1 MHDSKDK
8 LSITNIILACLAIYI
23 GYVLISEMI
32 KRTNGKLE
40 KLVNIDHSR
49 DDEISTR
56 VYDFL
61 MASKG
66 TYGDYHNYLK
76 SIDNP
81 NPNLSDMDTYYK
93 LKALQTINKL
103 TKTIILNVM
112 YGNNTSELPKVT
124 QQPKPQN
131 LFPF

>member
-1 MHDSKDK
+1 MHNSKDK

-23 GYVLISEMI
+23 GYVLVSEMI
-32 KRTNGKLE
+32 KRTKGKLE

-56 VYDFL
+56 VYEFL
-61 MASKG
+61 IASKG
-66 TYGDYHNYLK
+66 TYGDYYNYLK

-93 LKALQTINKL
+93 LKALQTLNKL
-103 TKTIILNVM
+103 TKTIILNTM
-112 YGNNTSELPKVT
+112 HGNDVSSYEVT
-124 QQPKPQN
+124 RKPKPQR